1 MIEFLKVRF
10 KNFGSFGNNFSEIDL
25 NTKKTTLVTGTNGHG
40 KSFALLD
47 SLCFGLFGK
56 PFRPINIPQ
65 LVNSVNAKQCLVEI
79 EFNKAGSHYLIRRGL
94 SPKIFEI
101 VKNGEMIDQHA
112 KSKDYQEYL
121 EEHILGFDYA
131 AFKQVVILGKSNF
144 IPFMQL
150 TPTERR
156 KIIEGLLELDILADM
171 NVYVKGQLASLKVS
185 IAEHQ
190 SLLKIAH
197 EKIKSQKEFVEQV
210 KSSNAD
216 DIKAID
222 DRIQEFYSEID
233 IATKELGFQLSEHLK
248 ISDSIKSTK
257 KKIESLKD
265 VPAMLVKAETLKTT
279 LLEEIKALEENA
291 TCKCC
296 LQVLPEEQK
305 QKHLQEKR
313 KKSEE
318 CFEVLKV
325 ARKKETELE
334 ELKKE
339 YDKLMILSN
348 THSSDIN
355 GFNYRIGNAESNIK
369 LLQKDKKDKEA
380 ANNLTSLLNSLEESE
395 KKKNEIATKLESLV
409 QDQIHHDVVY
419 DILKD
424 GGLKSRIIK
433 HYVPIINGLVN
444 KFLGKLNLYVDFTID
459 EEFKET
465 IRSRYRDAFSYSSFS
480 EGEKQRI
487 DLAILLTWREIAK
500 MKNSLNCNLLI
511 FDEILDSSLDAT
523 GTESFL
529 KILNKMKNKCSI
541 YIISHKA
548 DALIDKFDQTLQFE
562 KKNNFSKIKTQV

>member
-233 IATKELGFQLSEHLK
+233 IATKEVGFQLSEHLK

>member
-1 MIEFLKVRF
+1 VIEFLTVRF
-10 KNFGSFGNNFSEIDL
+10 KNFGSFGNNFSEINL
-25 NTKKTTLVTGTNGHG
+25 NNHKTTLVTGTNGNG

-79 EFNKAGSHYLIRRGL
+79 EFNKSKSHYLIRRGL
-94 SPKIFEI
+94 SPKVFEI
-101 VKNGEMIDQHA
+101 IKDGEMVDQNA

-121 EEHILGFDYA
+121 EEQILGFDYA

-150 TPTERR
+150 TPAERR
-156 KIIEGLLELDILADM
+156 KIIEGLLDLDILADM
-171 NVYVKGQLASLKVS
+171 NVYVKGQLGSLKVS
-185 IAEHQ
+185 IGENQ

-197 EKIKSQKEFVEQV
+197 EKIKSQKEFMEQV

-216 DIKAID
+216 DIKVID
-222 DRIQEFYSEID
+222 DRIQQYYSGID
-233 IATKELGFQLSEHLK
+233 EDTKQLK
-248 ISDSIKSTK
+248 IHIDSHKKLSDEMSKLN

-265 VPAMLVKAETLKTT
+265 VPTMLIKAETLKAT
-279 LLEEIKALEENA
+279 LLEEMKTLEENA

-296 LQVLPEEQK
+296 LQVLPAEQK
-305 QKHLQEKR
+305 EKHLQEKR
-313 KKSEE
+313 IRAEE
-318 CFEVLKV
+318 CFEALKV
-325 ARKKETELE
+325 ARKKQIELDE
-334 ELKKE
+334 SKKE
-339 YDKLMILSN
+339 YDKLMILSR
-348 THSSDIN
+348 TEVSDIN
-355 GFNYRIGNAESNIK
+355 GFNYKIGNAESNIK
-369 LLQKDKKDKEA
+369 VLEKDKKDKQA
-380 ANNLTSLLNSLEESE
+380 ANNLTSLLNSLQESE
-395 KKKNEIATKLESLV
+395 NKKNDISNNLEKYI
-409 QDQIHHDVVY
+409 QEQIHHDVVY

-548 DALIDKFDQTLQFE
+548 DQLVDKFDQSLQFE
-562 KKNNFSKIKTQV
+562 KKNNFSKIKTNI

>member
-1 MIEFLKVRF
+1 VIEFLTVRF
-10 KNFGSFGNNFSEIDL
+10 KNFGSFGNNFSEINL
-25 NTKKTTLVTGTNGHG
+25 NNHKTTLVSGTNGNG

-65 LVNSVNAKQCLVEI
+65 LVNSVNGKQCLVEI
-79 EFNKAGSHYLIRRGL
+79 EFNKSKSHYLIRRGL

-101 VKNGEMIDQHA
+101 IKDGELLDQNA

-121 EEHILGFDYA
+121 EEQILGFDYA

-150 TPTERR
+150 TPAERR
-156 KIIEGLLELDILADM
+156 KIIEGLLDLDILADM
-171 NVYVKGQLASLKVS
+171 NVYVKGQLGSLKVS
-185 IAEHQ
+185 IIENQ

-197 EKIKSQKEFVEQV
+197 EKIKSQKEFIEQV
-210 KSSNAD
+210 KTSNSD
-216 DIKAID
+216 DIKLID
-222 DRIQEFYSEID
+222 NRIKEYNDQID
-233 IATKELGFQLSEHLK
+233 ADKEQQNLHLKNHKKLSEEINK
-248 ISDSIKSTK
+248 IN

-265 VPAMLVKAETLKTT
+265 VPAMLIKAETLKTT
-279 LLEEIKALEENA
+279 LLEEMKALEENA

-296 LQVLPEEQK
+296 LQVLPAEQK
-305 QKHLQEKR
+305 EKHLQEKR
-313 KKSEE
+313 RKLEE
-318 CFEVLKV
+318 CFEALKV
-325 ARKKETELE
+325 ARKKQVELE
-334 ELKKE
+334 ESKKKYNE
-339 YDKLMILSN
+339 LTVLSKAEV
-348 THSSDIN
+348 DEIQ

-369 LLQKDKKDKEA
+369 VLQKDKKEKEA
-380 ANNLTSLLNSLEESE
+380 ANNLTAILNNLQESE
-395 KKKNEIATKLESLV
+395 DKKNEISRTLEKFI
-409 QDQIHHDVVY
+409 QEQIHHDVVY

-511 FDEILDSSLDAT
+511 FDEILDSSLDST
-523 GTESFL
+523 GTDSFL

-541 YIISHKA
+541 FIISHKA
-548 DALIDKFDQTLQFE
+548 DQLIDKFDQTMVFE
-562 KKNNFSKIKTQV
+562 KKNNFSKIKAQV

>member
-1 MIEFLKVRF
+1 VIEFLTVRF
-10 KNFGSFGNNFSEIDL
+10 KNFGSFGTNFSEIKLD
-25 NTKKTTLVTGTNGHG
+25 NHKTTLVTGTNGHG

-65 LVNSVNAKQCLVEI
+65 LVNTVNGKNCLVEI

-101 VKNGEMIDQHA
+101 IKDGDMIDQNA
-112 KSKDYQEYL
+112 KSKDYQEMF

-150 TPTERR
+150 TPSERR
-156 KIIEGLLELDILADM
+156 KIIEGLLDLDILADM
-171 NVYVKGQLASLKVS
+171 NQHVKGQLSSLKVS
-185 IAEHQ
+185 IGEHE
-190 SLLKIAH
+190 SLVKIAH
-197 EKIKSQKEFVEQV
+197 EKIKSQKEFIDQV
-210 KSSNAD
+210 KTSNAD
-216 DIKAID
+216 DINILVNRIKEYQDQID
-222 DRIQEFYSEID
+222 QDKVLVKTELDDHKKLGEQI
-233 IATKELGFQLSEHLK
+233 TK
-248 ISDSIKSTK
+248 IN

-265 VPAMLVKAETLKTT
+265 VPSMLVKTETLHAT
-279 LLEEIKALEENA
+279 LLDDIKALEENA

-296 LQVLPEEQK
+296 LQILPKDQK
-305 QKHLQEKR
+305 EKHLEEKR
-313 KKSEE
+313 KKAKDCSEA
-318 CFEVLKV
+318 LKV
-325 ARKKETELE
+325 AEKKNIELE
-334 ELKKE
+334 ASKKE
-339 YDKLMILSN
+339 YEKLMVLSRAKVQE
-348 THSSDIN
+348 IN
-355 GFNYRIGNAESNIK
+355 ALNYRIGNAESNIK
-369 LLQKDKKDKEA
+369 VIEKDKKDKEA
-380 ANNLTSLLNSLEESE
+380 SSNISILENSLNESE
-395 KKKNEIATKLESLV
+395 NKKNDIAKKLESFIS
-409 QDQIHHDVVY
+409 QQIHYDVVY

-465 IRSRYRDAFSYSSFS
+465 IKSRYRDAFSYSSFS

-487 DLAILLTWREIAK
+487 DLAILLTWREVAK

-511 FDEILDSSLDAT
+511 FDEILDSSLDAA
-523 GTESFL
+523 GTEAFM
-529 KILNKMKNKCSI
+529 KVLNKMKNKCSI

-548 DALIDKFDQTLQFE
+548 DALVDKFDQTLQFE
-562 KKNNFSKIKTQV
+562 KKNNFSRIKATV

>member
-1 MIEFLKVRF
+1 VIEFLKVRF

-25 NTKKTTLVTGTNGHG
+25 NSRKTVLVTGTNGHG

-65 LVNSVNAKQCLVEI
+65 LVNTVNGKNCLVEI
-79 EFNKAGSHYLIRRGL
+79 EFKKSNSHYLIRRGL

-101 VKNGEMIDQHA
+101 HKDGKLLDQNA
-112 KSKDYQEYL
+112 KSKDYQEMF
-121 EEHILGFDYA
+121 EEQILGFDYS

-150 TPTERR
+150 TPMERR

-171 NVYVKGQLASLKVS
+171 NVYVKGQLGSLKVD
-185 IAEHQ
+185 IAEQ
-190 SLLKIAH
+190 NSLLKISH
-197 EKIKSQKEFVEQV
+197 EKIKSQKEFIEQV
-210 KSSNAD
+210 KTSNAG
-216 DIKAID
+216 DIKILEE
-222 DRIQEFYSEID
+222 RILQYKSEI
-233 IATKELGFQLSEHLK
+233 KEDNESLK
-248 ISDSIKSTK
+248 ILLVSHSNKTTQILDLK
-257 KKIESLKD
+257 KKIGSLKD
-265 VPAMLVKAETLKTT
+265 VPGMLIKLETLKTT
-279 LLEEIKALEENA
+279 LLEDIQALEENA

-305 QKHLQEKR
+305 QKHIQEKR
-313 KKSEE
+313 IKSKE
-318 CFEVLKV
+318 CFDALKV
-325 ARKKETELE
+325 ATKKNQDLEQYTKDLEKISDEVETLV
-334 ELKKE
+334 
-339 YDKLMILSN
+339 N
-348 THSSDIN
+348 DIN
-355 GFNYRIGNAESNIK
+355 GIKYRIGNSESNIK
-369 LLQKDKKDKEA
+369 ILEKDIKEKQA
-380 ANNLTSLLNSLEESE
+380 ANNLTTLLASLTDSE
-395 KKKNEIATKLESLV
+395 RKKDEIAKHVEKLIQE
-409 QDQIHHDVVY
+409 QIHHDIVY

-465 IRSRYRDAFSYSSFS
+465 IKSRYRDAFSYSSFS

-487 DLAILLTWREIAK
+487 DLAILLTWREVAK

-511 FDEILDSSLDAT
+511 FDEILDSSLDAS

-529 KILNKMKNKCSI
+529 KILNKMKSKCSI
-541 YIISHKA
+541 FIISHKA
-548 DALIDKFDQTLQFE
+548 DQLVDKFDQSLQFE
-562 KKNNFSKIKTQV
+562 KKNNFSKIKSLV